1 MSTVALLPPLQVAI
15 YEQSLIYLV
24 YTDTPKISGSGLAVA
39 FSSCDLLI
47 LLVTQFLQN
56 RMCERV
62 CVCVSVLIHSG
73 ITVKFQCE
81 TPHIR
86 VLKPPGTNGGNKRIG
101 VGRSRARDNL
111 NP

>member
-1 MSTVALLPPLQVAI
+1 MSTVALLPPLHVAI

-62 CVCVSVLIHSG
+62 CVCVCIDPFRYYCKIPV
-73 ITVKFQCE
+73 
-81 TPHIR
+81 
-86 VLKPPGTNGGNKRIG
+86 
-101 VGRSRARDNL
+101 
-111 NP
+111 

>member
-1 MSTVALLPPLQVAI
+1 MSTVALLPPLHVAI

-86 VLKPPGTNGGNKRIG
+86 VLKPPP
-101 VGRSRARDNL
+101 RSIHLEQTVAISGSE
-111 NP
+111 

>member
-1 MSTVALLPPLQVAI
+1 MSTVALLPPLHVAI
-15 YEQSLIYLV
+15 YEQSLIYLI

-56 RMCERV
+56 RMCERG
-62 CVCVSVLIHSG
+62 VCVSVLIHSG

-86 VLKPPGTNGGNKRIG
+86 VLKPPP
-101 VGRSRARDNL
+101 RSIHLEQTVAISGSE
-111 NP
+111 